1 MVPTV
6 LISLEEM
13 DRRRNAGPAVQW
25 GAWFE
30 TDALLDLNAR
40 TLQKHWAHDEG
51 LLESM
56 HNPQNPES
64 EEPD

>member
-30 TDALLDLNAR
+30 TDALLDLNTR
-40 TLQKHWAHDEG
+40 TLQKHED
-51 LLESM
+51 LLEHVCNRS
-56 HNPQNPES
+56 PSLVS
-64 EEPD
+64 EK

>member
-30 TDALLDLNAR
+30 TDALLDLNTR
-40 TLQKHWAHDEG
+40 TLQKHED
-51 LLESM
+51 LLEHVCNSA
-56 HNPQNPES
+56 PSLVS
-64 EEPD
+64 EK